1 MPPPP
6 DFHSETVTATQMT
19 RRRVRMI
26 TFVIVVTGIAAL
38 LMADLLWG
46 MPLAGWG
53 AVSWVLF
60 VLLFAQI
67 AFGFAQALFGFV
79 IRCRPHRRQTIDQS
93 LPEDEAIV
101 PLAPTAIIMP
111 IYNEEV
117 RRVYAGLRATY
128 ESVARTG
135 QGGQF
140 DFFILSDSTDP
151 NIWVEEE
158 MGWVALGRELKA
170 RGKIFYRRRR
180 VHANK
185 KAGNIADFCR
195 RWGRRYRYMVVLDAD
210 SVMQGDTLVRMV
222 RMMER
227 NPAVGLIQT
236 APQLIRGETLFA
248 RVLQFAAR
256 VYGPIFRDGMNYWQ
270 QGEGNYWGHNAIIRV
285 APFVAHC
292 ALPTLPGREPFGGRI
307 LSHDF
312 VEAALLRRAGWAV
325 WLWPD
330 ATGSYEE
337 GPANLVDYA
346 KRDRRWCQGNLQHFW
361 LVFARQLRGASR
373 IHLSLGIFSYA
384 SSLLWLASLVLGS
397 LLIIGF
403 NRTGLSWLP
412 TPGLA
417 ETLGLGMQTSL
428 LVGLTLVLLF
438 GPKLFAVADLLRQ
451 PGGARPFGGLK
462 AVLTGVAWESLFS
475 VLLAPALMLFHAQFV
490 VATVLGRGVSWV
502 TQRRGGGREEDPT
515 EWREARAMLF
525 GHTVTGVIWLGVL
538 LAFAPSLVWWM
549 LPLLVGLA
557 GAIPFAVWTG
567 RVSLGRA
574 ARARGWFATPEELAP
589 PVELVALAA
598 AESNPPD
605 NLPPKVDHGRDEGLI
620 RVVLDPYVN
629 AVHRCLLRARPER
642 SAVITRY
649 FFRMQEKLLHEG
661 PAALSSRE
669 KVALL
674 SDAASVDRLHLQVW
688 LRPAAEMA
696 PCWQTY
702 LAAYAPVDLGD
713 AA

>member
-1 MPPPP
+1 MSPPP
-6 DFHSETVTATQMT
+6 DFHPEAVTATQMT
-19 RRRVRMI
+19 GRRVQMI
-26 TFVIVVTGIAAL
+26 TFVVIVTGLAAL

-46 MPLAGWG
+46 MPLADWG

-67 AFGFAQALFGFV
+67 AFGFAQAFFGFLV
-79 IRCRPHRRQTIDQS
+79 RRRPGRRQTIDQS
-93 LPEDEAIV
+93 LPADESTV

-117 RRVYAGLRATY
+117 GRVYAGLRATY
-128 ESVARTG
+128 VSVARTG

-151 NIWVEEE
+151 DIWVEEE
-158 MGWVALGRELKA
+158 MGWVALARELNA
-170 RGKIFYRRRR
+170 RGRIFYRRRR

-210 SVMQGDTLVRMV
+210 SVMQGETLVRMV

-227 NPAVGLIQT
+227 NPATGLIQT

-256 VYGPIFRDGMNYWQ
+256 LYGPIFREGMNYWQ

-337 GPANLVDYA
+337 GPANLIDYA

-361 LVFARQLRGASR
+361 LVFARQLRGVSR

-384 SSLLWLASLVLGS
+384 SSLVWLVSLVLGS

-417 ETLGLGMQTSL
+417 EALGLGMQTSL
-428 LVGLTLVLLF
+428 LVGLTVVLLF
-438 GPKLFAVADLLRQ
+438 GPKVLAVIDQLRQ
-451 PGGARPFGGLK
+451 PEGARPFGGLK
-462 AVLTGVAWESLFS
+462 PMLIGVAWESLFS
-475 VLLAPALMLFHAQFV
+475 ILLAPVLMLFHAQFV
-490 VATVLGRGVSWV
+490 VATVLGQGVHWV
-502 TQRRGGGREEDPT
+502 TQRRGGGEDNPT
-515 EWREARAMLF
+515 GWREARTVLR
-525 GHTVTGVIWLGVL
+525 GHTAAGVIWLGVL

-549 LPLLVGLA
+549 LPLLVGLV

-567 RVSLGRA
+567 RTSLGRA
-574 ARARGWFATPEELAP
+574 ARARGWLATPEELAP
-589 PVELVALAA
+589 PVELTELAA
-598 AESNPPD
+598 AESNRTDNPPPAVAD
-605 NLPPKVDHGRDEGLI
+605 GRDAGLI

-629 AVHRCLLRARPER
+629 AVHRCLLRDRPDR
-642 SAVITRY
+642 SPVITRY
-649 FFRMQEKLLHEG
+649 FFRMQEKLLREG
-661 PAALSSRE
+661 PAALSPRE

-674 SDAASVDRLHLQVW
+674 SDAASVDRLHLQAW
-688 LRPAAEMA
+688 LRPAEEIA
-696 PCWQTY
+696 PCWQAF
-702 LAAYAPVDLGD
+702 LAAYAPVAPGEPG
-713 AA
+713 